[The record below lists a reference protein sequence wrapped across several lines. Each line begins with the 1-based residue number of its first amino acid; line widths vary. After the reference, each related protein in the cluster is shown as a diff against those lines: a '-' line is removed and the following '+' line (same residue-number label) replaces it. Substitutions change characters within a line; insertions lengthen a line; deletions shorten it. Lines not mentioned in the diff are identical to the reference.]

1 VLVVILDLPSL
12 ETLPLFET
20 FSSIKLMH
28 SAASSMTDLR
38 SRPLRFREAEVR
50 TLRVVVAV
58 ACVEEVG
65 FSSREED
72 RWVAARLTVEEGM
85 REEDEEDVF
94 AFRSERERLDAPMAM
109 TVVDFSLFSW
119 WSSLLLSS
127 WEWDLFATFVVS
139 KS

>member
-1 VLVVILDLPSL
+1 
-12 ETLPLFET
+12 
-20 FSSIKLMH
+20 
-28 SAASSMTDLR
+28 MTDLR